1 MESNTRYIRL
11 FLCMIV
17 ALLCFMACRVATVSD
32 DNTSLLTTKV
42 ASSVCESSDIPNASL
57 EEKED
62 DMLRA
67 VREMGKWGIP
77 SASITLQGATGRVP
91 AISKALQRI
100 SRQLNV
106 LLVGDLSNGNGFAGT
121 LHHTLSSKRFHS
133 GYYIYYRCQMRC

>member
-17 ALLCFMACRVATVSD
+17 ALLCFMACRVGTVSD

-42 ASSVCESSDIPNASL
+42 ESSICESSDIPNASL

-91 AISKALQRI
+91 AISKAMQRI

-106 LLVGDLSNGNGFAGT
+106 LLMGDLSNRNGFAGT
-121 LHHTLSSKRFHS
+121 LYHTLSSKRFHS